1 MHVEVIQ
8 TSMLCR
14 AFSINVF
21 ISLQKVK
28 AWSRS
33 VASLS
38 TNFDC
43 RLKKSKLIRVHIVE
57 KY

>member
-1 MHVEVIQ
+1 
-8 TSMLCR
+8 MLCL

-28 AWSRS
+28 AWSGS

-43 RLKKSKLIRVHIVE
+43 RLKKSKLILVHIVE